1 MSIFGLVTRN
11 EHEIILAEKTAEF
24 EIKLEALK
32 ASLPDYAD
40 WLLQTA
46 EAEKYNT
53 DNMGAHWAQ
62 AEMFRLSDFLMQ
74 AVDIT
79 ASAGA
84 LTDFEVKRIVANKE
98 PKDIPNHPFELLLMD
113 PNPEDSN
120 YDLLYATI
128 ASYLLNGNGYWFL
141 NARDEFSPPDEIWW
155 IQSHMIV
162 PLPDERLYIEGY
174 LYYPGNGREIFLEPW
189 QILHFKRFNPINRFV
204 GLSKIESLAQ
214 VLRGDLGMQSANA
227 NLYAANNGRLPGILS
242 FEQMIA
248 QPIWD
253 KIKEDTREAS
263 KNHELLM
270 LRGTG
275 AGGSHLQQS
284 SASYKDMEFIAGRK
298 QNQEEIYNSIAPGLF
313 AWISQNST
321 QANSL
326 SNRAAFSELTVYP
339 IHVMMAKKITK
350 RILPLYGGR
359 QLLGCFEDIRVSDR
373 QQRTGGI

>member
-1 MSIFGLVTRN
+1 MMSIFGLVTRN
-11 EHEIILAEKTAEF
+11 EHEIILDEKTAEF

-155 IQSHMIV
+155 IQTQKIT
-162 PLPDERLYIEGY
+162 PLPDEKLYIKGY
-174 LYYPGNGREIFLEPW
+174 
-189 QILHFKRFNPINRFV
+189 
-204 GLSKIESLAQ
+204 
-214 VLRGDLGMQSANA
+214 
-227 NLYAANNGRLPGILS
+227 
-242 FEQMIA
+242 
-248 QPIWD
+248 
-253 KIKEDTREAS
+253 
-263 KNHELLM
+263 
-270 LRGTG
+270 
-275 AGGSHLQQS
+275 
-284 SASYKDMEFIAGRK
+284 
-298 QNQEEIYNSIAPGLF
+298 
-313 AWISQNST
+313 
-321 QANSL
+321 
-326 SNRAAFSELTVYP
+326 
-339 IHVMMAKKITK
+339 
-350 RILPLYGGR
+350 
-359 QLLGCFEDIRVSDR
+359 
-373 QQRTGGI
+373 